1 MTKKYCD
8 TSALQ
13 DEILKGVNKL
23 ADNVASTLGPK
34 GRNVILQEK
43 GKRPIITKDGVT
55 IAKFIDLEDSFQNV
69 GARVIKQASE
79 ETLKTYPAPSQA
91 RKTLHMLQQY
101 LPTTMRRLANL
112 LPWPSTE

>member
-34 GRNVILQEK
+34 GRNH
-43 GKRPIITKDGVT
+43 
-55 IAKFIDLEDSFQNV
+55 
-69 GARVIKQASE
+69 
-79 ETLKTYPAPSQA
+79 
-91 RKTLHMLQQY
+91 RKVY
-101 LPTTMRRLANL
+101 
-112 LPWPSTE
+112 